1 MGIEVGGQSGAES
14 TPSRNVARQVLGRQG
29 EEIAVRRLQAA
40 GLEIL
45 ARNWRCRDGEI
56 DIVALDKTEP
66 GADVLVICEVKTRR
80 GVGFG
85 TPLEAVTPA
94 KAARLRRLASS
105 WLSAQR
111 VKEVAQPR
119 TGYQQVRF
127 DVVSVLQPT
136 GGDAVVEHLRGAF

>member
-1 MGIEVGGQSGAES
+1 MGGAVGRQALGKEGEDLA
-14 TPSRNVARQVLGRQG
+14 ARQL
-29 EEIAVRRLQAA
+29 AAA

-56 DIVALDKTEP
+56 DIVARDRTRP

-94 KAARLRRLASS
+94 KAARLRRLASR
-105 WLSAQR
+105 WLAAQR
-111 VKEVAQPR
+111 ADAPGEPHA
-119 TGYQQVRF
+119 GYAHVRF
-127 DVVSVLQPT
+127 DVVSVLQPA
-136 GGDAVVEHLRGAF
+136 GGDTVVEHVQGAF

>member
-1 MGIEVGGQSGAES
+1 MNA
-14 TPSRNVARQVLGRQG
+14 NAARQVLGRQG
-29 EEIAVRRLQAA
+29 EELAAQRLQAA

-56 DIVALDKTEP
+56 DIIALDKTDP
-66 GADVLVICEVKTRR
+66 GGDVLVICEVKTRR

-94 KAARLRRLASS
+94 KAARLRRLAIS
-105 WLSAQR
+105 WLAAQR
-111 VKEVAQPR
+111 ADDGAQSR
-119 TGYQQVRF
+119 TGYPQVRF

-136 GGDAVVEHLRGAF
+136 GADAVVEHLRGAF

>member
-1 MGIEVGGQSGAES
+1 MGGEAQNQSRSAPG
-14 TPSRNVARQVLGRQG
+14 RNLARQVLGRQG
-29 EEIAVRRLQAA
+29 EELAARQLQAA

-56 DIVALDKTEP
+56 DIVALERTDP
-66 GADVLVICEVKTRR
+66 GGDVLVICEVKTRR

-94 KAARLRRLASS
+94 KAARLRRLASR
-105 WLSAQR
+105 WLAAQR
-111 VKEVAQPR
+111 TNEGALPR
-119 TGYQQVRF
+119 TGYPQVRF

-136 GGDAVVEHLRGAF
+136 GRDAVVHHLRGAF